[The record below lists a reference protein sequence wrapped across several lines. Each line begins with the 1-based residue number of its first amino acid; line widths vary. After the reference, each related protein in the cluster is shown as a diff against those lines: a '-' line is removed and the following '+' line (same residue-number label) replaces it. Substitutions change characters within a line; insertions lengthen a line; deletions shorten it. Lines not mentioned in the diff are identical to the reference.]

1 MAANQGGIAAPP
13 PESRKRVHRM
23 IEATIPAPLLRAAS
37 RLLPTG
43 VKRAVNAAIGS
54 GGFALIEAGLARRSE
69 RRHAAGRV
77 AIGRADLERDLAA
90 AGLPDGTV
98 VFVHSSLS
106 RLGFIE
112 GGAATVLAAL
122 ESAVVARGGTLA
134 MPAFTMTGS
143 MYETLKS
150 GPEFD
155 VRETPTGMGKIAE
168 TLRRDRRSRRSIHP
182 THSVVALGPRADWL
196 VADHHHSP
204 FAFDAD
210 SPLGRVLE
218 ADGYIMGLGTDLGP
232 VTFYHVLEDRCGDSV
247 PFPIYTPDSP
257 VVREVTGWNGER
269 LKVAVM
275 AHSSD
280 VSADRIDKPS
290 GMGVRDYITRYL
302 ERDGGLRWIK
312 VGDGKAWIIRAAD
325 MFTCLECLM
334 VKGVTIYR
342 DPAESSNAGQGFVF
356 NEKDG
361 FGASTRS
368 PAPHD
373 AQSGERRAAS
383 A

>member
-1 MAANQGGIAAPP
+1 MAANQDGLAAPP

-23 IEATIPAPLLRAAS
+23 IEAAIPAPLLRAAS
-37 RLLPTG
+37 RFLPAG

-54 GGFALIEAGLARRSE
+54 GGFALIEAGLASMSE
-69 RRHAAGRV
+69 RRHAAGRRPV
-77 AIGRADLERDLAA
+77 SKEDLERDLAA
-90 AGLPDGTV
+90 ACLPDGAV

-106 RLGFIE
+106 RLGFVE

-122 ESAVVARGGTLA
+122 RSTVVARGGTLA
-134 MPAFTMTGS
+134 MPAFTMTGT

-150 GPEFD
+150 GQPFD
-155 VRETPTGMGKIAE
+155 VRETPTGMGVIAE
-168 TLRRDRRSRRSIHP
+168 TLRRDKQSRRSIHP
-182 THSVVALGPRADWL
+182 THSVVALGARAEWL

-232 VTFYHVLEDRCGDSV
+232 VTFYHVLEDLCGDSF
-247 PFPIYTPDSP
+247 PFPVYTPDSP

-275 AHSSD
+275 AHSPV
-280 VSADRIDKPS
+280 VSADRIDKPT
-290 GMGVRDYITRYL
+290 GLAARAYITRYL
-302 ERDGGLRWIK
+302 ERDGGLRWIT

-334 VKGVTIYR
+334 VQGITIYR
-342 DPAESSNAGQGFVF
+342 DPGESVSATNKTMT
-356 NEKDG
+356 NEKDDFSAG
-361 FGASTRS
+361 TRPS
-368 PAPHD
+368 APD
-373 AQSGERRAAS
+373 SQRRTAS

>member
-37 RLLPTG
+37 RLLPAG

-77 AIGRADLERDLAA
+77 AIGKAELERDLAA
-90 AGLPDGTV
+90 AGLPDGAV

-182 THSVVALGPRADWL
+182 THSVVALGAQADWL

-232 VTFYHVLEDRCGDSV
+232 VTFYHVLEDLCGDSF
-247 PFPIYTPDSP
+247 PFPVYTPDSP
-257 VVREVTGWNGER
+257 IVREVTGWNGER
-269 LKVAVM
+269 LKVVVM

-312 VGDGKAWIIRAAD
+312 VGDGRAWIIRAAD

-361 FGASTRS
+361 FGAGTRS

>member
-1 MAANQGGIAAPP
+1 MAANHSGTAAPP
-13 PESRKRVHRM
+13 PENRKRVHRM
-23 IEATIPAPLLRAAS
+23 IEAAIPAPVLQAAS
-37 RLLPTG
+37 RLLPPG
-43 VKRAVNAAIGS
+43 VKRAVNAAIAS

-69 RRHAAGRV
+69 RRHAAGRA
-77 AIGRADLERDLAA
+77 AIGRRDLENDLAR
-90 AGLPDGTV
+90 AGLPDGAV

-106 RLGFIE
+106 KLGFVE

-122 ESAVVARGGTLA
+122 ESVVVARGGTLA

-150 GPEFD
+150 GPDFD

-168 TLRRDRRSRRSIHP
+168 TLRRDKRSRRSIHP
-182 THSVVALGPRADWL
+182 THSVVALGARADWL
-196 VADHHHSP
+196 VADHHRSP

-232 VTFYHVLEDRCGDSV
+232 VTFYHVLEDLCGDSF
-247 PFPIYTPDSP
+247 PFPVYTPDSP
-257 VVREVTGWNGER
+257 VVREVTGWGGER

-275 AHSSD
+275 AHSSV
-280 VSADRIDKPS
+280 VSADRIDKPT
-290 GMGVRDYITRYL
+290 GTGVRDYVTRYL
-302 ERDGGLRWIK
+302 ERDGGLRWIS
-312 VGDGKAWIIRAAD
+312 VGEGKAWVIRAAD

-334 VKGVTIYR
+334 VQGVTIYR
-342 DPAESSNAGQGFVF
+342 DPAESASAGRGFLA

-361 FGASTRS
+361 FGAGTRS
-368 PAPHD
+368 S
-373 AQSGERRAAS
+373 AQHAASSGKRQAAS

>member
-1 MAANQGGIAAPP
+1 M
-13 PESRKRVHRM
+13 
-23 IEATIPAPLLRAAS
+23 
-37 RLLPTG
+37 
-43 VKRAVNAAIGS
+43 
-54 GGFALIEAGLARRSE
+54 
-69 RRHAAGRV
+69 
-77 AIGRADLERDLAA
+77 
-90 AGLPDGTV
+90 
-98 VFVHSSLS
+98 
-106 RLGFIE
+106 
-112 GGAATVLAAL
+112 
-122 ESAVVARGGTLA
+122 VARGGTLA
-134 MPAFTMTGS
+134 MPAFTMTGT

-168 TLRRDRRSRRSIHP
+168 TLRRDKRSRRSIHP
-182 THSVVALGPRADWL
+182 THSVVALGARADWL

-232 VTFYHVLEDRCGDSV
+232 VTFYHVLEDLCGDSF
-247 PFPIYTPDSP
+247 PFPVYTPDSP

-275 AHSSD
+275 AHSSV

-302 ERDGGLRWIK
+302 ERDGGLRWIT
-312 VGDGKAWIIRAAD
+312 VGDGKAWVIRAAD

-334 VKGVTIYR
+334 VKGITIYR
-342 DPAESSNAGQGFVF
+342 DPDDAANAGHEFVM

-361 FGASTRS
+361 FGAGTRS
-368 PAPHD
+368 PAPHG

>member
-1 MAANQGGIAAPP
+1 MAANQSGTAAPP
-13 PESRKRVHRM
+13 PEDRKRVHRM

-37 RLLPTG
+37 RLLPDG
-43 VKRAVNAAIGS
+43 VKRVVNATIAS

-77 AIGRADLERDLAA
+77 AIGRKDLESDLSRAE
-90 AGLPDGTV
+90 LPDGAV

-106 RLGFIE
+106 KLGFID
-112 GGAATVLAAL
+112 GGASTVLAAL
-122 ESAVVARGGTLA
+122 ESVVVARGGTLA
-134 MPAFTMTGS
+134 MPSFTMTGT

-150 GPEFD
+150 GPGFD

-168 TLRRDRRSRRSIHP
+168 TLRRDKRSRRSIHP
-182 THSVVALGPRADWL
+182 THSVVALGARADWL
-196 VADHHHSP
+196 VANHHRSP

-232 VTFYHVLEDRCGDSV
+232 VTFYHVLEDLCGDSF
-247 PFPIYTPDSP
+247 PFPVYTPDSP
-257 VVREVTGWNGER
+257 VVREVTGWDGER

-275 AHSSD
+275 AHSSV
-280 VSADRIDKPS
+280 VSADRIDKPT
-290 GMGVRDYITRYL
+290 GVGVRNYITRYL
-302 ERDGGLRWIK
+302 ERNGALRWVP
-312 VGDGKAWIIRAAD
+312 VGEGKAWVIRAAD

-334 VKGVTIYR
+334 VQGVTIYR
-342 DPAESSNAGQGFVF
+342 DPPEAAYSGPEFLAS
-356 NEKDG
+356 EKDG
-361 FGASTRS
+361 FGAGTRS
-368 PAPHD
+368 SAPHG
-373 AQSGERRAAS
+373 AQSGQRQAAS

>member
-1 MAANQGGIAAPP
+1 MAANQSGTAAPP
-13 PESRKRVHRM
+13 PEDRKRVHRM

-37 RLLPTG
+37 RLLPDG
-43 VKRAVNAAIGS
+43 VKRVVNATIAS

-77 AIGRADLERDLAA
+77 AIGRKDLESDLSRAE
-90 AGLPDGTV
+90 LPDGAV

-106 RLGFIE
+106 KLGFID
-112 GGAATVLAAL
+112 GGASTVLAAL
-122 ESAVVARGGTLA
+122 ESVVVARGGTLA
-134 MPAFTMTGS
+134 MPSFTMTGT

-150 GPEFD
+150 GPGFD

-168 TLRRDRRSRRSIHP
+168 TLRRDKRSRRSIHP
-182 THSVVALGPRADWL
+182 THSVVALGARADWL
-196 VADHHHSP
+196 VANHHRSP

-232 VTFYHVLEDRCGDSV
+232 VTFYHVLEDLCGDSF
-247 PFPIYTPDSP
+247 PFPVYTPDSP
-257 VVREVTGWNGER
+257 VVREVTGWDGER

-275 AHSSD
+275 AHSSV
-280 VSADRIDKPS
+280 VSADRIDKPT
-290 GMGVRDYITRYL
+290 GVGVRNYITRYL
-302 ERDGGLRWIK
+302 ERNGGLRWVP
-312 VGDGKAWIIRAAD
+312 VGEGKAWVIRAAD

-334 VKGVTIYR
+334 VQGVTIYR
-342 DPAESSNAGQGFVF
+342 DPPEAAYSGPEFLAS
-356 NEKDG
+356 EKDG
-361 FGASTRS
+361 FGAGTRS
-368 PAPHD
+368 SAPHG
-373 AQSGERRAAS
+373 AQSGQRQAAS